1 MEFWNKYWQ
10 LIKTYKREIYITF
23 AWIGIVQV
31 FLLTGPYIFKLI
43 LDEFQNW
50 DQGSVRMI
58 WILTGTMLV
67 LQFII
72 TGLNNIKYK
81 NIFRTSLILERELPK
96 RCMKK
101 LLELSY
107 GYHVRENTGAKM
119 GKITRGTWKAMEII
133 IMCFFDVSPVL
144 FEMILIFGVFL
155 IMDWQIAPI
164 FVVVVSIYLHSIFRL
179 DKTIRPMRQLRFD
192 RYEKADHMMTQA
204 VLNVQSV
211 QSFAQEPREYSTY
224 GKLKK
229 LIFGDEL
236 KEWYTMINFDWYQA
250 GVVNLGRVAILG
262 IAVYQL
268 TQNSITVGTLV
279 FLLLLSNKLFDSLHV
294 FSHLYERIVDAGES
308 VERLSD
314 ILNEPT
320 EIASKPTA
328 KKLRSPDGRITFDNV
343 RFCYPNTSNGL
354 HGVDLDIKPGE
365 TIGVCGP
372 SGGGKSTLA
381 RLIPRFYDV
390 CSGQVK
396 IDGHDVCDLDLAS
409 YRSHIAIVPQ
419 EVEIFDSTVAE
430 NIAYGDPKATMGE
443 IRRAAEIANVDEF
456 VEQLEKGYDTFV
468 GERGLKLSGGQR
480 QRVGIARA
488 ILADPAVLI
497 FDEATSHLD
506 PLSEKLIHKSI
517 TKLQGSRTMILIAHR
532 LSTIQNADRI
542 IVLDKGK
549 IVEEGTHQQ
558 LLDLGGLYHELA
570 SAQNGH

>member
-1 MEFWNKYWQ
+1 MEFWKKYWQ
-10 LIKTYKREIYITF
+10 LIKPYKREIIITF
-23 AWIGIVQV
+23 VWIGIVQI
-31 FLLTGPYIFKLI
+31 FLLIGPYIFKLI

-50 DQGSVRMI
+50 NQESVRMI
-58 WILTGTMLV
+58 WILTAAMLV
-67 LQFII
+67 LQFTI

-81 NIFRTSLILERELPK
+81 NIFGTSLILERELPK

-119 GKITRGTWKAMEII
+119 GKITRGTWKAIEII

-144 FEMILIFGVFL
+144 FQMILILGVFL
-155 IMDWQIAPI
+155 VMDWQIAPI
-164 FVVVVSIYLHSIFRL
+164 FLVVISVYLFSVFHL

-211 QSFAQEPREYSTY
+211 QVFTQEPREYNTFQ
-224 GKLKK
+224 KLKK
-229 LIFGDEL
+229 LIHGNEL

-250 GVVNLGRVAILG
+250 GVVNLGRVVILG
-262 IAVYQL
+262 VAVYQL

-308 VERLSD
+308 VNRLSD
-314 ILNEPT
+314 ILNEPS
-320 EIASKPTA
+320 EITSLPSA
-328 KKLRSPDGRITFDNV
+328 KKLRKVEGRITFDKV
-343 RFCYPNTSNGL
+343 HFCYPNTSNGL
-354 HGVDLDIKPGE
+354 HGVDLDIVAGE

-381 RLIPRFYDV
+381 RLIPRFYDT
-390 CSGQVK
+390 CSGQVQ
-396 IDGHDVCDLDLAS
+396 IDRQNVSDLDLES
-409 YRSHIAIVPQ
+409 FRKHIAIVPQ
-419 EVEIFDSTVAE
+419 EVEVFDATVAQ
-430 NIAYGDPKATMGE
+430 NIAYGNPKATMGE
-443 IRRAAEIANVDEF
+443 IRRAAAIANVDEF
-456 VEQLEKGYDTFV
+456 VDQLEDGYKTFV

-506 PLSEKLIHKSI
+506 PLSEKLIHESI

-542 IVLDKGK
+542 AVLGKGK
-549 IVEEGTHQQ
+549 VMEQGTHSE
-558 LLDLGGLYHELA
+558 LLRKKGLYHELA
-570 SAQNGH
+570 TSQNGH